1 MCCLSLLGD
10 GSAWLSNSAGES
22 SCPLFLGCLCRLGCG
37 GGRPS
42 LCMVDRCVSLHDWL
56 ALPLHGCAVS
66 AWLLRSARS
75 SC

>member
-1 MCCLSLLGD
+1 VHGYLILQGRAAVLCFL
-10 GSAWLSNSAGES
+10 AVYV
-22 SCPLFLGCLCRLGCG
+22 LFFFRLGCR